1 MLMKIRSTY
10 SYLKL
15 ESRRYK
21 RSLVSLIAEVIKFS
35 ILRSIGPQYYLLAGM
50 ADKKMSWQ
58 EKCEHLSD
66 ADYHKA
72 LAVLNPKP
80 YRKITQNK
88 LTEKALLTL
97 ANIPTAKFIGFYHPS
112 NGFDSEGGVLTNT
125 AELEL
130 LLSSYQ
136 GNKICVK
143 LPEGSGGNGF
153 YAGKIKI
160 KENDNSDIIIQS
172 LIKKNEKTLQQLL
185 ENYADLLANEGL
197 LFESYVEQCPEY
209 AKFNTSSVNTVR
221 TWVLQTEQGINV
233 IGAYFRIGRNG
244 SLTDNG
250 DAGGIMCPIDINTG
264 TLDKG
269 LLTSTP
275 YREELTHHCD
285 NHAQLEG
292 IILSG
297 WQDVIYCSC
306 ETLRKLPYTRF
317 AGLDVSMTRDGPVVI
332 EINVQPDKDGAA
344 YARIPSILLAQAACE
359 LKEINHG

>member
-1 MLMKIRSTY
+1 
-10 SYLKL
+10 
-15 ESRRYK
+15 
-21 RSLVSLIAEVIKFS
+21 
-35 ILRSIGPQYYLLAGM
+35 M

-58 EKCEHLSD
+58 EKCGHLSD

-112 NGFDSEGGVLTNT
+112 NGFDSEGRVLTNT
-125 AELEL
+125 TELEH

-136 GNKICVK
+136 DNKICIK
-143 LPEGSGGNGF
+143 LPEGSGGVGF
-153 YAGKIKI
+153 FAGKIKI
-160 KENDNSDIIIQS
+160 KKHENSGIIIQS

-250 DAGGIMCPIDINTG
+250 DGGGIMCPIDINTG

-297 WQDVIYCSC
+297 WQDIISCSC